1 MTIADAAPLA
11 RHLAAWLETLDGAP
25 ADVLAD
31 ARMRLLDTL
40 AVASAAVALPIG
52 TAVRRAAAAL
62 GTGDAA
68 ALIGGGRSTAALAA
82 MVNGTLAHALD
93 FDDTHAASVMH
104 PSAPAVAVALAM
116 AEAASAPGDRLLLGI
131 AAGAELN
138 CRLGLVAPG
147 AFHDAGQHP
156 TGTLGT
162 VSAAMIAAW
171 FLGLDAA
178 GIAAAA
184 GIAGSQA
191 SGILEAYADGTW
203 SKTLH
208 PGWAAHAGI
217 VAAHLAAAG
226 FSGPHSVL
234 EGRYGVFRAHL
245 PGRGDFD
252 FAALADDLGTRWHIL
267 DSAFKLYPCAH
278 SIHAFIE
285 AALAASV
292 PAARIASVLL
302 DIPADFASQIAEP
315 RDAKLTPR
323 TTTHARA
330 SVYYAVAAALVDGSV
345 GMQHYTDAA
354 IRRPDLLA
362 MAARIEHRI
371 VPGTQPIRFGGT
383 LTIRTIDGH
392 SRHHAIA
399 DAAGTGPRR
408 LAPDAVEAKARTIGN
423 PGEMDRIIALL
434 RHPAMPRNVA
444 ALVPQ

>member
-1 MTIADAAPLA
+1 MTQPAARQVADW
-11 RHLAAWLETLDGAP
+11 LAALHAAP
-25 ADVLAD
+25 ADVVAD
-31 ARMRLLDTL
+31 AKLRLLDTL
-40 AVASAAVALPIG
+40 AVASAASRLPIG
-52 TAVRRAAAAL
+52 LAVRRAAAVL
-62 GTGDAA
+62 GSGNEAG
-68 ALIGGGRSTAALAA
+68 LVGGGRSTAALAA
-82 MVNGTLAHALD
+82 LVNGTLAHALD

-116 AEAASAPGDRLLLGI
+116 AEATGADGDRLLLGI

-162 VSAAMIAAW
+162 ISAAMIAAW
-171 FLGLDAA
+171 FLRLDAA

-217 VAAHLAAAG
+217 VAARLAAAG
-226 FSGPHSVL
+226 FSGPETVL

-245 PGRGDFD
+245 PGRTEFD
-252 FAALADDLGTRWHIL
+252 FAALTEGLGPRWHIL

-285 AALAASV
+285 AAQGAAV
-292 PAARIASVLL
+292 APENIAEVLL
-302 DIPADFASQIAEP
+302 DIPADFAGQIAEP
-315 RDAKLTPR
+315 RAAKLAPR
-323 TTTHARA
+323 TATHARA
-330 SVYYAVAAALVDGSV
+330 SVYHAVAAALLDGGV
-345 GMQHYTDAA
+345 GTQHYTGEA

-362 MAARIEHRI
+362 LAARMQHRI
-371 VPGTQPIRFGGT
+371 VPGTRPIRFSGA
-383 LTIRTIDGH
+383 LTIRMTDGT
-392 SRHHAIA
+392 SIRRTVPEA
-399 DAAGTGPRR
+399 DGTGARR
-408 LAPDAVEAKARTIGN
+408 LTAEAVAAKARAIGD
-423 PGEMDRIIALL
+423 PAAMDRIIAALG
-434 RHPAMPRNVA
+434 HPMQPRDVA
-444 ALVPQ
+444 ALVAA

>member
-1 MTIADAAPLA
+1 MN
-11 RHLAAWLETLDGAP
+11 LAAWLAGLRAAP
-25 ADVLAD
+25 DEVVAD
-31 ARMRLLDTL
+31 AKLRLLDTL
-40 AVASAAVALPIG
+40 AVASAAVHLPIG
-52 TAVRRAAAAL
+52 VAVRRAAATL
-62 GTGDAA
+62 GSGNEAG
-68 ALIGGGRSTAALAA
+68 LVGGGRSTAALAA
-82 MVNGTLAHALD
+82 LVNGTLAHALD

-116 AEAASAPGDRLLLGI
+116 AEATGADGDRLLLGI

-162 VSAAMIAAW
+162 ISAAMVAAW

-217 VAAHLAAAG
+217 VAARLAAAG
-226 FSGPHSVL
+226 FSGPATVL

-245 PGRGDFD
+245 PGRTAFD
-252 FAALADDLGTRWHIL
+252 FAALTEGLGARWHIL

-278 SIHAFIE
+278 AIHAFIE
-285 AALAASV
+285 AALDTSV
-292 PAARIASVLL
+292 APDSIAEVLL
-302 DIPADFASQIAEP
+302 DIPADFAGQIAEP
-315 RDAKLTPR
+315 REAKLAPR
-323 TTTHARA
+323 STTHARA
-330 SVYYAVAAALVDGSV
+330 SVYYAVAAALLDGAV

-362 MAARIEHRI
+362 LAARMQHRI
-371 VPGTQPIRFGGT
+371 VPGAQPIRFSGA
-383 LTIRTIDGH
+383 LTIRMTDGASLH
-392 SRHHAIA
+392 RAVPEA
-399 DAAGTGPRR
+399 NGTGARR
-408 LAPDAVEAKARTIGN
+408 LTAATVEAKARAIGD
-423 PGEMDRIIALL
+423 PAAMDRIIARL
-434 RHPAMPRNVA
+434 RHPMQPRDVA
-444 ALVPQ
+444 ALVAA

>member
-1 MTIADAAPLA
+1 MTQPAARQVAD
-11 RHLAAWLETLDGAP
+11 WLGTLRSAP
-25 ADVLAD
+25 ADVVAD
-31 ARMRLLDTL
+31 AKLRLLDTL
-40 AVASAAVALPIG
+40 AVASAAARLPIG
-52 TAVRRAAAAL
+52 SAVRRAAAAL
-62 GTGDAA
+62 GGGDAA

-82 MVNGTLAHALD
+82 LVNGTLAHALD

-116 AEAASAPGDRLLLGI
+116 AEATGADGDRLLLGI

-217 VAAHLAAAG
+217 VAAQLAAAG
-226 FSGPHSVL
+226 FSGPETVL

-245 PGRGDFD
+245 PGRDDFD
-252 FAALADDLGTRWHIL
+252 YTAIAGGLGTRWHIV

-292 PAARIASVLL
+292 AAGSIAQVLL
-302 DIPADFASQIAEP
+302 EIPADFAGQIAEP
-315 RDAKLTPR
+315 RAAKLAPR
-323 TTTHARA
+323 TPTHARA
-330 SVYYAVAAALVDGSV
+330 SVYYAVAAALLDGAV
-345 GMQHYTDAA
+345 GMQHYTDDA

-362 MAARIEHRI
+362 LAARMRHRI
-371 VPGTQPIRFGGT
+371 VPGHQPIRFSGA
-383 LTIRTIDGH
+383 LTIRTVDGH
-392 SRHHAIA
+392 CLRHAVA

-408 LAPDAVEAKARTIGN
+408 LSSEAVAAKARAIGS
-423 PGEMDRIIALL
+423 PQEMERIIALL
-434 RHPAMPRNVA
+434 RHPAMPVTVA
-444 ALVPQ
+444 TLVPR

>member
-1 MTIADAAPLA
+1 MS
-11 RHLAAWLETLDGAP
+11 LAAWLAGLRAAP
-25 ADVLAD
+25 HEVVAD
-31 ARMRLLDTL
+31 AKLRLLDTL
-40 AVASAAVALPIG
+40 AVASAAVHLPIG
-52 TAVRRAAAAL
+52 VAVRRAASTL
-62 GTGDAA
+62 GSGNEAG
-68 ALIGGGRSTAALAA
+68 LVGGGRSTAALAA
-82 MVNGTLAHALD
+82 LVNGTLAHALD

-116 AEAASAPGDRLLLGI
+116 AEATGADGDRLLLGI

-162 VSAAMIAAW
+162 ISAAMVAAW

-217 VAAHLAAAG
+217 VAARLAAAG
-226 FSGPHSVL
+226 FSGPATVL
-234 EGRYGVFRAHL
+234 QGRYGVFRAHL
-245 PGRGDFD
+245 PGRTAFD
-252 FAALADDLGTRWHIL
+252 FAALTEGLGARWHIL

-278 SIHAFIE
+278 AIHAFIE
-285 AALAASV
+285 AALDTAVAPES
-292 PAARIASVLL
+292 IAEVLL
-302 DIPADFASQIAEP
+302 DIPADFAGQIAEP
-315 RDAKLTPR
+315 REVKLVPR
-323 TTTHARA
+323 STTHARA
-330 SVYYAVAAALVDGSV
+330 SVYHAVAAALLDGAV

-362 MAARIEHRI
+362 LAARMQHRI
-371 VPGTQPIRFGGT
+371 VPGAQPIRFGGA
-383 LTIRTIDGH
+383 LTIRLTDGASLH
-392 SRHHAIA
+392 RAVPEA
-399 DAAGTGPRR
+399 NGTGARR
-408 LAPDAVEAKARTIGN
+408 LTAATVEAKARAIGD
-423 PGEMDRIIALL
+423 PAAMDRIVALL
-434 RHPAMPRNVA
+434 RHPMQPRDVA
-444 ALVPQ
+444 ALVAA